1 MPKHG
6 RSLQGSPCSLSQQ
19 SLSTWWL
26 WMRHGRKKL
35 KGKISKV
42 EGVESPPLKDC
53 KTPQSSSPSQ
63 AAILHKAWELFWVG
77 IQGYLIHKAQASMGT
92 LWVDQLGQG
101 LRCGIAE
108 EEFPLGNRQTRA
120 VFGCF
125 VFPPQECRALTPRPQ
140 SPQRL
145 PGFNPPALHTE
156 LLHRYG
162 ARAVVQIQPGLC

>member
-19 SLSTWWL
+19 SLSTRWL

-101 LRCGIAE
+101 LRCGLAE

-125 VFPPQECRALTPRPQ
+125 YISSTGVPSSHPQTTEPSEAPWVQ
-140 SPQRL
+140 STS
-145 PGFNPPALHTE
+145 FAH
-156 LLHRYG
+156 
-162 ARAVVQIQPGLC
+162 